1 MPKPKVE
8 VVVRKD
14 HKFRGQRRTKGETM
28 SVSHRDAKMLA
39 TLGWAV
45 VKRVQAEAPKVEAP
59 KPKREYKRRDV
70 VPPVR
75 EVLEPEAPVVIGV
88 DPASGP
94 DMTSVTAVE
103 DKAE

>member
-14 HKFRGQRRTKGETM
+14 HKFHGQRRTKGETM
-28 SVSHRDAKMLA
+28 SVSNRDAKMLA

-45 VKRVQAEAPKVEAP
+45 IRRAPAEAPKVEAP

-70 VPPVR
+70 VPAERV
-75 EVLEPEAPVVIGV
+75 VLEPPPAAADVAP
-88 DPASGP
+88 A
-94 DMTSVTAVE
+94 AA
-103 DKAE
+103 AEGDAE